1 MKRGLIFTT
10 DIPAAALLFTAFI
23 LLIFS
28 ALLSSMEAAFSSCS
42 ILKITVK
49 NDEGDKNAG
58 RVLKLLNSFDSTLT
72 GILVWINFV
81 NITYETL
88 ITVAVASTRGS
99 TATFLSAVVSA
110 IIIAIAGEVIPKMC
124 VTKNPEAFI
133 MRSSVLLCSILK
145 IAQPVTKAFYKTAE
159 FFARSA
165 IKEKS
170 KNLEEDDIEDLTK
183 EATKNGE
190 IEKDTAKLVL
200 EALDFDEKQVAKCM
214 IAWKDVITLN
224 EQDDAETIYKKIKDQ
239 PYSRLPVIDMNGN
252 VKGILNVTLFLRRF
266 LISGK
271 DANVNNAITRAFFVK
286 KEERIDDL
294 LSLMS
299 ENKVHLAI
307 VHEIDK
313 KTNKR
318 SYLGIITLEDI
329 LEELVGEIWDERDEV
344 K

>member
-1 MKRGLIFTT
+1 MKNTALIYYSITKRGLIFTT

-110 IIIAIAGEVIPKMC
+110 IIIAIAGEIIPKMC

-200 EALDFDEKQVAKCM
+200 EALVALGELHVNAVIRKPRLFYLVCGVVLAHVIEVASENRILRVAHEHVIRRLRKLHHTLRHTTHNKILAVDLQCLLMERYGHGLARVKASLDFFNNR
-214 IAWKDVITLN
+214 TL
-224 EQDDAETIYKKIKDQ
+224 
-239 PYSRLPVIDMNGN
+239 
-252 VKGILNVTLFLRRF
+252 VKG
-266 LISGK
+266 K
-271 DANVNNAITRAFFVK
+271 H
-286 KEERIDDL
+286 EL
-294 LSLMS
+294 L
-299 ENKVHLAI
+299 KVHGS
-307 VHEIDK
+307 H
-313 KTNKR
+313 R
-318 SYLGIITLEDI
+318 
-329 LEELVGEIWDERDEV
+329 
-344 K
+344 